1 MMCPICTSW
10 SSALNTNHVFKVS
23 RCLLLHCLWNV
34 RLIFSRSGGEKLCF
48 KDACHLSPPKTQNVW
63 IFLLACADFYPP
75 RLFWCEL
82 PSLGDISCKL
92 RRLPSSIQ
100 YNGTRWLSL
109 YCAESAKKQK
119 NKTNKE
125 KDASEKRRRKSR
137 NSFSYFWVGGE
148 ICGHESWSE
157 YSKIL
162 LWAVSSGALTA
173 WAS

>member
-34 RLIFSRSGGEKLCF
+34 RLIFSRSGGKSFVL
-48 KDACHLSPPKTQNVW
+48 KTHVISPLQ
-63 IFLLACADFYPP
+63 
-75 RLFWCEL
+75 
-82 PSLGDISCKL
+82 KL
-92 RRLPSSIQ
+92 RMYGFFFWPVLIFILQDCFGANCPVWEI
-100 YNGTRWLSL
+100 
-109 YCAESAKKQK
+109 SAVSWDVCLLLFNIMEPDGSRFTVLRVPKNKK